1 MDKFAITNVHDGT
14 PKKPPKTS
22 PIFFHFFWCMK
33 NKYMLKTMIIIFNFK
48 NIIIMK
54 NKYYTLIIIYFK
66 YDLLTSLSF
75 FLHVYV

>member
-1 MDKFAITNVHDGT
+1 
-14 PKKPPKTS
+14 
-22 PIFFHFFWCMK
+22 MK
-33 NKYMLKTMIIIFNFK
+33 NKSMLKTMIIIFNFK
-48 NIIIMK
+48 KIIIIK